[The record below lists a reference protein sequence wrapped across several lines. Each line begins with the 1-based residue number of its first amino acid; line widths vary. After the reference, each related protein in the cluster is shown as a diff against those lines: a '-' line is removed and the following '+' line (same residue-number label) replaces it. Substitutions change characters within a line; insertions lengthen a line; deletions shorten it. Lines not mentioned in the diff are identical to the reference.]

1 MQPLQQHFCNQL
13 VATDRATGVT
23 LTDTVPELF
32 YKLQDQ
38 SARPI
43 FADVRPGMT
52 VIMRHDHQAGKTA
65 DKAGET
71 KRMIHSVGGAHGP
84 SMQNLVQI
92 AAVDCSEI
100 CGGANRCYG

>member
-65 DKAGET
+65 DKAGEME
-71 KRMIHSVGGAHGP
+71 RMIHSVGGAHGP
-84 SMQNLVQI
+84 SMHNLVQI

-100 CGGANRCYG
+100 CGGANRCYA